1 MAKKKP
7 EAPQP
12 AKVSQLPLPISD
24 SPLVIDLPDGQK
36 LVIGKMAEGSVIEV
50 ATWRGTGRPDSRT
63 SRLMLG
69 MSPGNISTD
78 GAEATGYASGAK
90 SDKKAEGVAKYLE
103 IAKGVLITCLNLVK
117 KLPLG
122 KLKNIKLGKI
132 KLPAR
137 KPKLKKPDA
146 ISAIASL
153 STSNPPSTSNSVIT
167 SAIPAPSSKATK
179 SDAKSDSKSDSKGDV
194 DDWIAQIIQKAESR
208 SKIDSKPKNSPTSSP
223 KTPAPKKKQ
232 ATSVKKSAKGKK

>member
-12 AKVSQLPLPISD
+12 AKVSQIPLPISD

-146 ISAIASL
+146 IS
-153 STSNPPSTSNSVIT
+153 
-167 SAIPAPSSKATK
+167 
-179 SDAKSDSKSDSKGDV
+179 DSKSDSKGDV
-194 DDWIAQIIQKAESR
+194 DDWLAQIIQKAESR

-232 ATSVKKSAKGKK
+232 AKSVKKFAKGKK

>member
-103 IAKGVLITCLNLVK
+103 IAKGLLITCLNLVK

-122 KLKNIKLGKI
+122 KLKSIKLGKI

-179 SDAKSDSKSDSKGDV
+179 SDAKSDAKDDV
-194 DDWIAQIIQKAESR
+194 DDWLAQIIQKAESR

-232 ATSVKKSAKGKK
+232 ATSVKKTTKGKK